1 MKESLAGQIWIEQF
15 MSETYMTKHDQDLNR
30 SRVTSTNIQQASV
43 GPNRLMLQTVH
54 FCTF

>member
-15 MSETYMTKHDQDLNR
+15 MSETDMTKHDQDLNR